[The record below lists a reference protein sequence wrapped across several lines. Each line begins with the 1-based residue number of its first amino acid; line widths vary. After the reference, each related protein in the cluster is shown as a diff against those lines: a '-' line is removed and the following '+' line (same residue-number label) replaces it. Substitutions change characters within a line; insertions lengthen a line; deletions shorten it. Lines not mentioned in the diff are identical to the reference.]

1 MDWDRKPKH
10 LTQDNSTIPLPTPHS
25 CSIWRPDT
33 GAVWSCME
41 LWTCDPKVSLSLIQ
55 LLSFIR
61 IFAIP
66 ALEATSSCLH
76 TGVARQQCVHVQKHK
91 HSKPLITLARK
102 PINRVLITCITNAG
116 FADFNSQAVR
126 SSRQLQ
132 WPNFLQSW
140 GTADVRKLRKLW
152 NERRKR
158 PKYSEKFRKR
168 KASEIAKRI

>member
-1 MDWDRKPKH
+1 MNWIKIESQSTSRKTTPLFH
-10 LTQDNSTIPLPTPHS
+10 CQLPTPAVS
-25 CSIWRPDT
+25 YILT
-33 GAVWSCME
+33 QELYGAVDLRSE
-41 LWTCDPKVSLSLIQ
+41 SVSIFNSFIY
-55 LLSFIR
+55 SFIR

-66 ALEATSSCLH
+66 ALEAMSSCLH
-76 TGVARQQCVHVQKHK
+76 TGVARQQCVHVQKHT
-91 HSKPLITLARK
+91 HSKPSITLARK
-102 PINRVLITCITNAG
+102 PINRFLTTCITNAG

-158 PKYSEKFRKR
+158 PKYSEIFRKR